1 MSILNKIFDDQNENI
16 LKIKPIVE
24 KRIFFK
30 TQRRPLFSLET

>member
-16 LKIKPIVE
+16 LKIKLIVE

-30 TQRRPLFSLET
+30 T

>member
-24 KRIFFK
+24 KRNFFQNS
-30 TQRRPLFSLET
+30 TTAAV